1 MWLSVARMLA
11 ANLDWEQPVEYEDL
25 FIAPETN
32 DRLTEQ
38 CRLCCQHCNVAE
50 KDERRQSFAYRRGRR
65 GGL

>member
-1 MWLSVARMLA
+1 MLA

-38 CRLCCQHCNVAE
+38 CRLCCQHCNLAAKRWTLSTICLPCRKKKQVFVEAI
-50 KDERRQSFAYRRGRR
+50 
-65 GGL
+65 